1 MLLAVISWYLVIAVG
16 TEVPTTCF
24 GVIWCLL
31 CVPARIAC
39 YVGVV
44 VEGSRLSVTCAV
56 RDFDEMERFGPS

>member
-1 MLLAVISWYLVIAVG
+1 MIAVG

-24 GVIWCLL
+24 GVIRTLL
-31 CVPARIAC
+31 WLPARIAC

-44 VEGSRLSVTCAV
+44 VEGLSLSVTCAV